1 MVQGSCDV
9 IHLTSSIL
17 LLSCLISSDFLA
29 PPWARKFFLVG
40 ARISSLKLTLQVWC
54 RRTQRQACLAFAEP
68 PPTLA
73 VASQMQRQRY
83 DNGIAVHESAH
94 KKIFF
99 SKINFVLKMLTAICY
114 TCYSVTVLERA
125 FHFLIKLLYLYI
137 NIELIFN
144 IPRLIWEL

>member
-54 RRTQRQACLAFAEP
+54 KANAEASLLGLCWAAAHTRRCISNAAAKVRRGHCGSRILPQEK
-68 PPTLA
+68 
-73 VASQMQRQRY
+73 S
-83 DNGIAVHESAH
+83 
-94 KKIFF
+94 IFF
-99 SKINFVLKMLTAICY
+99 QEWSLVSCVTSVIKRFALELAHVRPFKQAWWLSLNRNFKQFGVQ
-114 TCYSVTVLERA
+114 SP
-125 FHFLIKLLYLYI
+125 HN
-137 NIELIFN
+137 NI
-144 IPRLIWEL
+144 